1 MTYFILQYLGICQII
16 ENEQILSGLD
26 ELPEVHFEFLNRQ
39 IIAHT
44 QVLVH
49 RWGPRRIG
57 IPALFHRQTYSLVSS
72 VVQAKLLDCC
82 YGFMSKFVTSADII
96 LL

>member
-26 ELPEVHFEFLNRQ
+26 ELSEVHFEFLNRQ
-39 IIAHT
+39 IIVHT

-49 RWGPRRIG
+49 RWAP
-57 IPALFHRQTYSLVSS
+57 TE
-72 VVQAKLLDCC
+72 
-82 YGFMSKFVTSADII
+82 
-96 LL
+96 